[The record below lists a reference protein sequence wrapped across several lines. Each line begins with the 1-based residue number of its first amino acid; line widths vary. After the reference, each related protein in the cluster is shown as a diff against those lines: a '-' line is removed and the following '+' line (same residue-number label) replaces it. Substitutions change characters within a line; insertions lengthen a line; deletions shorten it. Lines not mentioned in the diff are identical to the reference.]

1 MRGPEDVPPALERG
15 GLQPSAR
22 GWSYQAA
29 RAGRPGRRCAACV
42 LKSIEFTPDG
52 GFKVHLSIHNRR
64 THLWTATHRKLQ
76 ALMGHLWALA
86 FGSAVFYNH
95 LA

>member
-1 MRGPEDVPPALERG
+1 M
-15 GLQPSAR
+15 
-22 GWSYQAA
+22 
-29 RAGRPGRRCAACV
+29 